1 MIYVCI
7 PSHNEGGTVGVLLWK
22 IRKVFSEFPREYQLL
37 VCDDASTDNTAEVL
51 EPYSKVLPLT
61 VYRHPSQRGY
71 PATVETLLRH
81 AVDLTDKPKRDFL
94 ILLQADFTHDAGT
107 IPDLVRQLESGADLV
122 VAEATLEGAP
132 SRAYR
137 WVRQYSPLLFRKR
150 VAVPRVSD
158 VCSGYLAA
166 RLFTIRNLLQTAKGG
181 SLLMLDGWGANAELV
196 GRLGKFA
203 RRVETVPT
211 TERHDLRQRDTRVQ
225 PWKTARGLWRQS
237 RELVIPEPTP
247 AETGQSNGSRRRRR
261 KPAVSR

>member
-7 PSHNEGGTVGVLLWK
+7 PSHNEAGTVGVLLWK

-37 VCDDASTDNTAEVL
+37 VCDDASTDTTAEVL
-51 EPYSKVLPLT
+51 EPYTKVLPLT
-61 VYRHPSQRGY
+61 VYHHTSQQGF
-71 PATVETLLRH
+71 PATVETLLKN

-107 IPDLVRQLESGADLV
+107 IPDLVRRLESGADLV

-166 RLFTIRNLLQTAKGG
+166 RLFAVRNLLQTVEGG
-181 SLLMLDGWGANAELV
+181 ALLTLDGWGANAELV

-225 PWKTARGLWRQS
+225 PWKAARELWRQS
-237 RELVIPEPTP
+237 RGLVIPEPEP
-247 AETGQSNGSRRRRR
+247 PMAGRPNGSRRRR